1 MDKPKFSVITCVYN
15 GEKYLQQCLV
25 SVKNQ
30 VFKNYEH
37 IIVYSYSSDATRK
50 IITEYQQDGV
60 KIIETEPTGI
70 SNAMNIGI
78 NVASGEYIHFL
89 HSDDWYYDSNTLSYI
104 NGLIES
110 TQKQILIGP
119 ETLQYG
125 NMQFNLRIL
134 KHFTNKQIIF
144 LLKIANL
151 IPHASL
157 FMTKDLFDQYGK
169 FDESIKI
176 GMDYDL
182 WFRVL
187 KEDNFVI
194 YDKPTV
200 VYRRHGNATSFKFGN
215 LYKMLREDVKIK
227 RRYSKSTIDS

>member
-1 MDKPKFSVITCVYN
+1 MDKPKISVITCVYN

-89 HSDDWYYDSNTLSYI
+89 HSDDWYYDSNTLY
-104 NGLIES
+104 
-110 TQKQILIGP
+110 
-119 ETLQYG
+119 
-125 NMQFNLRIL
+125 
-134 KHFTNKQIIF
+134 
-144 LLKIANL
+144 
-151 IPHASL
+151 
-157 FMTKDLFDQYGK
+157 
-169 FDESIKI
+169 
-176 GMDYDL
+176 
-182 WFRVL
+182 
-187 KEDNFVI
+187 
-194 YDKPTV
+194 
-200 VYRRHGNATSFKFGN
+200 
-215 LYKMLREDVKIK
+215 
-227 RRYSKSTIDS
+227 